1 MDDIKITAIV
11 VPEPIFPSTSG
22 KAEIDGLTA
31 LSVKWAMEHN
41 ERVAAVPEADK
52 RKHINPGDLCTI
64 IEIEQLLQL
73 KDSKSVILYK
83 AAGSGR
89 YRIEAGGAYFMDRG
103 SGRDG
108 RVSDPAGVP
117 S

>member
-52 RKHINPGDLCTI
+52 RKHINHRIDESAHHGSP
-64 IEIEQLLQL
+64 
-73 KDSKSVILYK
+73 IL
-83 AAGSGR
+83 
-89 YRIEAGGAYFMDRG
+89 F
-103 SGRDG
+103 
-108 RVSDPAGVP
+108 
-117 S
+117 